1 MLFPISKAVTK
12 LEGGDYP
19 TLNHILECL
28 FLMLGIWKKK
38 NLPNLEYNLLLLFN
52 RYFGIEHA
60 EEKRNSLSGIPQ
72 IFGMTLS
79 WLQYWVHLRKVFI
92 SLQNQQPQYFKKK
105 KRKGHT

>member
-52 RYFGIEHA
+52 RYFGIEHTEG
-60 EEKRNSLSGIPQ
+60 EEEQLEWYTSDIWDDIILATILDPSKKSFHFAPEPAAS
-72 IFGMTLS
+72 IFQKERT
-79 WLQYWVHLRKVFI
+79 
-92 SLQNQQPQYFKKK
+92 YFKM
-105 KRKGHT
+105 

>member
-60 EEKRNSLSGIPQ
+60 EEKRNNLSDIILATILGPSKKSFHFAPEPAAS
-72 IFGMTLS
+72 IFQKKKERT
-79 WLQYWVHLRKVFI
+79 
-92 SLQNQQPQYFKKK
+92 YFKM
-105 KRKGHT
+105 